1 MSEPHWHAL
10 IGSHLDK
17 EAVQLNATPPL
28 PSAQEAQ
35 GRIVHAARFI
45 AEAMPSVA
53 MPVEEIAAMPAE
65 GCHIIIQTAGFTVLP
80 CTGSEESE
88 CMVVVDR
95 EAEEMVKAYEVKQV
109 IAAVSALSGGLPP
122 EYQQLIKEF
131 VSGAT
136 AEPDD
141 GPEPGGYL

>member
-1 MSEPHWHAL
+1 
-10 IGSHLDK
+10 
-17 EAVQLNATPPL
+17 
-28 PSAQEAQ
+28 
-35 GRIVHAARFI
+35 
-45 AEAMPSVA
+45 MPSIA

-65 GCHIIIQTAGFTVLP
+65 GCHAIIQTAGFAVLP

-88 CMVVVDR
+88 CMVAVGR

-109 IAAVSALSGGLPP
+109 IEAVSALSGGLPP

-131 VSGAT
+131 VTGTT